1 MGIKKKKINKIF
13 ILFFSKEVKMGKE
26 KKDFKSK
33 PKASFKKGEPRFV
46 KQTKTQIDPTTKEM
60 RSLYNKLMQNTK
72 SDKSLL
78 IKKILSIIGE
88 NYENY
93 CYKHDGCRVLQG
105 CLKYGSK
112 EQRNKIIESLM
123 PFLFKI
129 ICGKYSIY
137 LGNKIFKYSDN
148 EQKKKILEDIIKPNF
163 INLLKYS
170 GGITFTKT
178 VFMYSNTNYQDELID
193 LYIKEYFKIPLE
205 KIKLIKEA
213 ENLNKDKDD
222 EEKDED
228 IKMKEEE
235 NEKKDNIIIDNS
247 EKNYEAED
255 IIKKLKEHL
264 EKQLEKNIN
273 KNFIFHGF
281 LNKIFDYL
289 DEKTQIYITELFDD
303 DISFFMDSY
312 YGYELIMKMY
322 SISSAKTRKKIIKYV
337 RDKMDTFISDEKGTY
352 FIIKIILFTDDTVSV
367 NKIFMNAI
375 MDKLDTNMVENKN
388 CLKIIWNI
396 ISPFNKKC
404 NNVQQQNLLNYSS
417 KNSNKKS
424 LDKRQKEILD
434 NIFEKLFKIVN
445 YGIRFLIKDILF
457 SHFLTDFILFL
468 AQKNEIEKL
477 ENIIN
482 NIIQYLEEDYKNNK
496 DNVNN
501 CALAD
506 KVGQFTVKRI
516 FKDLIENEGEANKYG
531 KNFAEKIAKIMK
543 PDLDKFL
550 DSRAVFLIVM
560 IMENKDTKTFLSK
573 EIEKF
578 RGDIMK
584 NKDNEKLKGMQLL
597 SKLIN

>member
-1 MGIKKKKINKIF
+1 
-13 ILFFSKEVKMGKE
+13 MGKQ
-26 KKDFKSK
+26 KTDFKPK
-33 PKASFKKGEPRFV
+33 PKSQFKKGEPRFV
-46 KQTKTQIDPTTKEM
+46 KSTKSQVDPTTKEM

-72 SDKSLL
+72 SDKSVL
-78 IKKILSIIGE
+78 IKKIISLIGDK
-88 NYENY
+88 YESY

-112 EQRNKIIESLM
+112 EQKNKLIEGLL

-137 LGNKIFKYSDN
+137 LANKIFKYADN
-148 EQKKKILEDIIKPNF
+148 DQKKKILNETIKPNF

-178 VFMYSNTNYQDELID
+178 IFMYSNTNYQDELID

-205 KIKLIKEA
+205 KIKIIRETEVNNKKEDN
-213 ENLNKDKDD
+213 EDIEMKN
-222 EEKDED
+222 EEK
-228 IKMKEEE
+228 KE
-235 NEKKDNIIIDNS
+235 NKDNIIVDNS
-247 EKNYEAED
+247 EQNLEAED
-255 IIKKLKEHL
+255 IIKKIKTHL

-322 SISSAKTRKKIIKYV
+322 SVSSAKTRKKIIKYV
-337 RDKMDTFISDEKGTY
+337 RDNMETFLQDEKGTY
-352 FIIKIILFTDDTVSV
+352 FIIKIILFTDDTVNV

-375 MDKLDTNMVENKN
+375 MDKLDENIVENKN

-404 NNVQQQNLLNYSS
+404 NNVQQQNLLNYSTP
-417 KNSNKKS
+417 NSNKKP
-424 LDKRQKEILD
+424 LEKRIGEILE
-434 NIFEKLFKIVN
+434 NIFEKIFKIIN
-445 YGIRFLIKDILF
+445 FEIKFLIKDILF
-457 SHFLTDFILFL
+457 SQFLTDFIQFL
-468 AQKNEIEKL
+468 SQKNEIEKL
-477 ENIIN
+477 ETIIN
-482 NIIQYLEEDYKNNK
+482 TIVSYIEEDYKNNK
-496 DNVNN
+496 DNLNECV
-501 CALAD
+501 LMD
-506 KVGQFTVKRI
+506 KVGQFTIKRI
-516 FKDLIENEGEANKYG
+516 FKDLIEIDGEANKYG
-531 KNFAEKIAKIMK
+531 KKFAEKLASIMK
-543 PDLDKFL
+543 ADLDKFL

-560 IMENKDTKTFLSK
+560 IMENKDTKKYLIK
-573 EIEKF
+573 ELGKF
-578 RGDIMK
+578 KGIIMK

-597 SKLIN
+597 AKLIN

>member
-1 MGIKKKKINKIF
+1 
-13 ILFFSKEVKMGKE
+13 MGKQ
-26 KKDFKSK
+26 KTDFKPK
-33 PKASFKKGEPRFV
+33 PKSQFKKGEPRFV
-46 KQTKTQIDPTTKEM
+46 KSTKSQVDPTTKEM

-72 SDKSLL
+72 SDKSVL
-78 IKKILSIIGE
+78 IKKIISLIGDK
-88 NYENY
+88 YESY

-112 EQRNKIIESLM
+112 EQKNKLIEGLL

-137 LGNKIFKYSDN
+137 LANKIFKYADN
-148 EQKKKILEDIIKPNF
+148 DQKKKILNETIKPNF

-178 VFMYSNTNYQDELID
+178 IFMYSNTNYQDELID

-205 KIKLIKEA
+205 KIKIIKES
-213 ENLNKDKDD
+213 EVNNKKEDNEDIEMKD
-222 EEKDED
+222 EEK
-228 IKMKEEE
+228 KE
-235 NEKKDNIIIDNS
+235 NKDNIIVDNS
-247 EKNYEAED
+247 EQNLEAED
-255 IIKKLKEHL
+255 IIKKIKAHL

-322 SISSAKTRKKIIKYV
+322 SVSSAKTRKKIIKYV
-337 RDKMDTFISDEKGTY
+337 RDNMETFLQDEKGTY
-352 FIIKIILFTDDTVSV
+352 FIIKIILFTDDTVNV

-375 MDKLDTNMVENKN
+375 MDKLDANIVENKN

-404 NNVQQQNLLNYSS
+404 NNVQQQNLLNYSTP
-417 KNSNKKS
+417 NSNKKP
-424 LDKRQKEILD
+424 LEKRIGEILE
-434 NIFEKLFKIVN
+434 NIFEKIFKIIN
-445 YGIRFLIKDILF
+445 FEIKFLIKDILF
-457 SHFLTDFILFL
+457 SQFLTDFIQFL
-468 AQKNEIEKL
+468 SQKNEIEKL
-477 ENIIN
+477 ETIIN
-482 NIIQYLEEDYKNNK
+482 TIVSYIEEDYKNNK
-496 DNVNN
+496 DNLNECV
-501 CALAD
+501 LMD
-506 KVGQFTVKRI
+506 KVGQFTIKRI
-516 FKDLIENEGEANKYG
+516 FKDLIEIDGEANKYG
-531 KNFAEKIAKIMK
+531 KKFAEKLANIMK
-543 PDLDKFL
+543 ADLDKFL

-560 IMENKDTKTFLSK
+560 IMENKDTKKYLSK
-573 EIEKF
+573 ELGKF
-578 RGDIMK
+578 KGIIMK

-597 SKLIN
+597 AKLIN

>member
-1 MGIKKKKINKIF
+1 
-13 ILFFSKEVKMGKE
+13 MGKQ
-26 KKDFKSK
+26 KTDFKPK
-33 PKASFKKGEPRFV
+33 PKSQFKKGEPRFV
-46 KQTKTQIDPTTKEM
+46 KSTKSQVDPTTKEM

-72 SDKSLL
+72 SDKSVL
-78 IKKILSIIGE
+78 IKKIISLIGDK
-88 NYENY
+88 YESY

-112 EQRNKIIESLM
+112 EQKNKLIEGLL

-137 LGNKIFKYSDN
+137 LANKIFKYADN
-148 EQKKKILEDIIKPNF
+148 DQKKKILNETIKPNF

-178 VFMYSNTNYQDELID
+178 IFMYSNTNYQDELID

-205 KIKLIKEA
+205 KIKIIRETEVNNKKEDN
-213 ENLNKDKDD
+213 EDIEMKD
-222 EEKDED
+222 EEK
-228 IKMKEEE
+228 KE
-235 NEKKDNIIIDNS
+235 NKDNIIVDNS
-247 EKNYEAED
+247 EQNLEAED
-255 IIKKLKEHL
+255 IIKKIKAHL

-322 SISSAKTRKKIIKYV
+322 SVSSAKTRKKIIKYV
-337 RDKMDTFISDEKGTY
+337 RDNMETFLQDEKGTY
-352 FIIKIILFTDDTVSV
+352 FIIKIILFTDDTVNV

-375 MDKLDTNMVENKN
+375 MDKLDANIVENKN

-404 NNVQQQNLLNYSS
+404 NNVQQQNLLNYSTP
-417 KNSNKKS
+417 NSNKKP
-424 LDKRQKEILD
+424 LEKRIGEILE
-434 NIFEKLFKIVN
+434 NIFEKIFKIIN
-445 YGIRFLIKDILF
+445 FEIKFLIKDILF
-457 SHFLTDFILFL
+457 SQFLTDFIQFL
-468 AQKNEIEKL
+468 SQKNEIEKI
-477 ENIIN
+477 EAIIN
-482 NIIQYLEEDYKNNK
+482 TIVSYIEEDYKNNK
-496 DNVNN
+496 DNLNECV
-501 CALAD
+501 LMD
-506 KVGQFTVKRI
+506 KVGQFTIKRI
-516 FKDLIENEGEANKYG
+516 FKDLIEIDGEANKYG
-531 KNFAEKIAKIMK
+531 KKFAEKLANIMK
-543 PDLDKFL
+543 SDLDKFL

-560 IMENKDTKTFLSK
+560 IMENKDTKKYLSK
-573 EIEKF
+573 ELGKF
-578 RGDIMK
+578 KGIIMK

-597 SKLIN
+597 AKLIN

>member
-1 MGIKKKKINKIF
+1 
-13 ILFFSKEVKMGKE
+13 MGKQ
-26 KKDFKSK
+26 KTDFKPK
-33 PKASFKKGEPRFV
+33 PKSQFKKGEPRFV
-46 KQTKTQIDPTTKEM
+46 KSTKSQVDPTTKEM

-72 SDKSLL
+72 SDKSVL
-78 IKKILSIIGE
+78 IKKIISLIGDK
-88 NYENY
+88 YESY

-112 EQRNKIIESLM
+112 EQKNKLIEGLL

-137 LGNKIFKYSDN
+137 LANKIFKYADN
-148 EQKKKILEDIIKPNF
+148 DQKKKILNETIKPNF

-178 VFMYSNTNYQDELID
+178 IFMYSNTNYQDELID

-205 KIKLIKEA
+205 KIKIIRETEVNNKKEDN
-213 ENLNKDKDD
+213 EDIEMKD
-222 EEKDED
+222 EEK
-228 IKMKEEE
+228 KE
-235 NEKKDNIIIDNS
+235 NKDNIIVDNS
-247 EKNYEAED
+247 EQNLEAED
-255 IIKKLKEHL
+255 IIKKIKAHL

-322 SISSAKTRKKIIKYV
+322 SVSSAKTRKKIIKYV
-337 RDKMDTFISDEKGTY
+337 RDNMETFLQDEKGTY
-352 FIIKIILFTDDTVSV
+352 FIIKIILFTDDTVNV

-375 MDKLDTNMVENKN
+375 MDKLDANIVENKN

-404 NNVQQQNLLNYSS
+404 NNVQQQNLLNYSTP
-417 KNSNKKS
+417 NSNKKP
-424 LDKRQKEILD
+424 LEKRIGEILE
-434 NIFEKLFKIVN
+434 NIFEKIFKIIN
-445 YGIRFLIKDILF
+445 FEIKFLIKDILF
-457 SHFLTDFILFL
+457 SQFLTDFIQFL
-468 AQKNEIEKL
+468 SQKNEIEKL
-477 ENIIN
+477 EAIIN
-482 NIIQYLEEDYKNNK
+482 TIVSYIEEDYKNNK
-496 DNVNN
+496 DNLNECV
-501 CALAD
+501 LMD
-506 KVGQFTVKRI
+506 KVGQFTIKRI
-516 FKDLIENEGEANKYG
+516 FKDLIEIDGEANKYG
-531 KNFAEKIAKIMK
+531 KKFAEKLANIMK
-543 PDLDKFL
+543 ADLDKFL

-560 IMENKDTKTFLSK
+560 IMENKDTKKYLSK
-573 EIEKF
+573 ELGKF
-578 RGDIMK
+578 KGIIMK

-597 SKLIN
+597 AKLIN

>member
-1 MGIKKKKINKIF
+1 
-13 ILFFSKEVKMGKE
+13 MGKQ
-26 KKDFKSK
+26 KSDFKSK
-33 PKASFKKGEPRFV
+33 PKYKKGEPRFV
-46 KQTKTQIDPTTKEM
+46 KSNNKAQIDPTTKEM

-78 IKKILSIIGE
+78 IKKIIALIGDK
-88 NYENY
+88 YETY

-112 EQRNKIIESLM
+112 EQKNKLIESLL

-137 LGNKIFKYSDN
+137 LANKIFKYADN
-148 EQKKKILEDIIKPNF
+148 EQKKKILNEIIKPNF
-163 INLLKYS
+163 LNLLKYS

-178 VFMYSNTNYQDELID
+178 IFMYSNTNYQDELID
-193 LYIKEYFKIPLE
+193 LYIKECFKIPLD
-205 KIKLIKEA
+205 KIKLIKESELNKK
-213 ENLNKDKDD
+213 ENDEDVEMKDENKKENKDKD
-222 EEKDED
+222 
-228 IKMKEEE
+228 
-235 NEKKDNIIIDNS
+235 NIIVDNS
-247 EKNYEAED
+247 EQNIEAED
-255 IIKKLKEHL
+255 IIKKIKEHL

-322 SISSAKTRKKIIKYV
+322 SVSSAKTRKKIIKYV
-337 RDKMDTFISDEKGTY
+337 RDNMDRFLTDEKGTY
-352 FIIKIILFTDDTVSV
+352 FIIKIILFTDDTVNI

-375 MDKLDTNMVENKN
+375 IEKLDANIVENKN

-404 NNVQQQNLLNYSS
+404 NNIQQQNLLNYSTP
-417 KNSNKKS
+417 NSNKKS
-424 LDKRQKEILD
+424 LEKRQGEILD
-434 NIFEKLFKIVN
+434 NILEKINKIIN
-445 YGIRFLIKDILF
+445 FDIKFLIKDILF

-468 AQKNEIEKL
+468 SQKNDIEKL
-477 ENIIN
+477 ETIIN
-482 NIIQYLEEDYKNNK
+482 SIISYIQDDYKNNQ
-496 DNVNN
+496 DTLNDCV
-501 CALAD
+501 LMD
-506 KVGQFTVKRI
+506 KVGQFTIKRI
-516 FKDLIENEGEANKYG
+516 FKDLIELKGEGNKYG
-531 KNFAEKIAKIMK
+531 KSFGEKLANIMK
-543 PDLDKFL
+543 GNLDKFL

-560 IMENKDTKTFLSK
+560 IMENKDTKKYLSK
-573 EIEKF
+573 ELGKF
-578 RGDIMK
+578 KGEIMK

>member
-1 MGIKKKKINKIF
+1 
-13 ILFFSKEVKMGKE
+13 MGKQ
-26 KKDFKSK
+26 KTDFKPK
-33 PKASFKKGEPRFV
+33 PKSQFKKGEPRFV
-46 KQTKTQIDPTTKEM
+46 KSTKSQVDPTTKEM

-72 SDKSLL
+72 SDKSVL
-78 IKKILSIIGE
+78 IKKIISLIGDK
-88 NYENY
+88 YESY

-112 EQRNKIIESLM
+112 EQKNKLIEGLL

-137 LGNKIFKYSDN
+137 LANKIFKYADN
-148 EQKKKILEDIIKPNF
+148 DQKKKILNETIKPNF

-178 VFMYSNTNYQDELID
+178 IFMYSNTNYQDELID

-205 KIKLIKEA
+205 KIKIIRETEVNNKKEDN
-213 ENLNKDKDD
+213 EDIEMKD
-222 EEKDED
+222 EEK
-228 IKMKEEE
+228 KE
-235 NEKKDNIIIDNS
+235 NKDNIIVDNS
-247 EKNYEAED
+247 EQNLEAED
-255 IIKKLKEHL
+255 IIKKIKAHL

-322 SISSAKTRKKIIKYV
+322 SVSSAKTRKKIIKYV
-337 RDKMDTFISDEKGTY
+337 RDNMETFLQDEKGTY
-352 FIIKIILFTDDTVSV
+352 FIIKIILFTDDTVNV

-375 MDKLDTNMVENKN
+375 MDKLDANIVENKN

-404 NNVQQQNLLNYSS
+404 NNVQQQNLLNYSTP
-417 KNSNKKS
+417 NSNKKP
-424 LDKRQKEILD
+424 LEKRIGEILE
-434 NIFEKLFKIVN
+434 NIFEKIFKIIN
-445 YGIRFLIKDILF
+445 FEIKFLIKDILF
-457 SHFLTDFILFL
+457 SQFLTDFIQFL
-468 AQKNEIEKL
+468 SQKNEIEKL
-477 ENIIN
+477 ETIIN
-482 NIIQYLEEDYKNNK
+482 TIVSYIEEDYKNNK
-496 DNVNN
+496 DNLNECV
-501 CALAD
+501 LMD
-506 KVGQFTVKRI
+506 KVGQFTIKRI
-516 FKDLIENEGEANKYG
+516 FKDLIEIDGEANKYG
-531 KNFAEKIAKIMK
+531 KKFAEKLANIMK
-543 PDLDKFL
+543 ADLDKFL

-560 IMENKDTKTFLSK
+560 IMENKDTKKYLSK
-573 EIEKF
+573 ELGKF
-578 RGDIMK
+578 KGIIMK

-597 SKLIN
+597 AKLIN

>member
-1 MGIKKKKINKIF
+1 
-13 ILFFSKEVKMGKE
+13 MGKQ
-26 KKDFKSK
+26 KTDFKPK
-33 PKASFKKGEPRFV
+33 PKSQFKKGEPRFV
-46 KQTKTQIDPTTKEM
+46 KSTKSQVDPTTKEM

-72 SDKSLL
+72 SDKSVL
-78 IKKILSIIGE
+78 IKKIISLIGDK
-88 NYENY
+88 YESY

-112 EQRNKIIESLM
+112 EQKNKLIEGLL

-137 LGNKIFKYSDN
+137 LANKIFKYADN
-148 EQKKKILEDIIKPNF
+148 DQKKKILNETIKPNF

-178 VFMYSNTNYQDELID
+178 IFMYSNTNYQDELID

-205 KIKLIKEA
+205 KIKIIKES
-213 ENLNKDKDD
+213 EVNNKKEDNEDIEMKD
-222 EEKDED
+222 EEK
-228 IKMKEEE
+228 KE
-235 NEKKDNIIIDNS
+235 NKDNIIVDNS
-247 EKNYEAED
+247 EQNLEAED
-255 IIKKLKEHL
+255 IIKKIKTHL

-322 SISSAKTRKKIIKYV
+322 SVSSAKTRKKIIKYV
-337 RDKMDTFISDEKGTY
+337 RDNMETFLQDEKGTY
-352 FIIKIILFTDDTVSV
+352 FIIKIILFTDDTVNV

-375 MDKLDTNMVENKN
+375 MDKLDANIVENKN

-404 NNVQQQNLLNYSS
+404 NNVQQQNLLNYSTP
-417 KNSNKKS
+417 NSNKKP
-424 LDKRQKEILD
+424 LEKRIGEILE
-434 NIFEKLFKIVN
+434 NIFEKIFKIIN
-445 YGIRFLIKDILF
+445 FEIKFLIKDILF
-457 SHFLTDFILFL
+457 SQFLTDFIQFL
-468 AQKNEIEKL
+468 SQKNEIEKL
-477 ENIIN
+477 ETIIN
-482 NIIQYLEEDYKNNK
+482 TIVSYIEEDYKNNK
-496 DNVNN
+496 DNLNECV
-501 CALAD
+501 LMD
-506 KVGQFTVKRI
+506 KVGQFTIKRI
-516 FKDLIENEGEANKYG
+516 FKDLIEIDGEANKYG
-531 KNFAEKIAKIMK
+531 KKFAEKLANIMK
-543 PDLDKFL
+543 ADLDKFL

-560 IMENKDTKTFLSK
+560 IMENKDTKKYLSK
-573 EIEKF
+573 ELGKF
-578 RGDIMK
+578 KGIIMK

-597 SKLIN
+597 AKLIN

>member
-1 MGIKKKKINKIF
+1 
-13 ILFFSKEVKMGKE
+13 
-26 KKDFKSK
+26 
-33 PKASFKKGEPRFV
+33 
-46 KQTKTQIDPTTKEM
+46 
-60 RSLYNKLMQNTK
+60 MQNTK

-222 EEKDED
+222 EDKDED
-228 IKMKEEE
+228 IKMKDEE

-434 NIFEKLFKIVN
+434 NIFQKLFKIVN

>member
-1 MGIKKKKINKIF
+1 
-13 ILFFSKEVKMGKE
+13 MGKQ
-26 KKDFKSK
+26 KTDFKPK
-33 PKASFKKGEPRFV
+33 PKSQFKKGEPRFV
-46 KQTKTQIDPTTKEM
+46 KSTKSQVDPTTKEM

-72 SDKSLL
+72 SDKSVL
-78 IKKILSIIGE
+78 IKKIISLIGDK
-88 NYENY
+88 YESY

-112 EQRNKIIESLM
+112 EQKNKLIEGLL

-137 LGNKIFKYSDN
+137 LANKIFKYADN
-148 EQKKKILEDIIKPNF
+148 DQKKKILNETIKPNF

-178 VFMYSNTNYQDELID
+178 IFMYSNTNYQDELID

-205 KIKLIKEA
+205 KIKIIRESEVNNKKEDN
-213 ENLNKDKDD
+213 EDIEMKD
-222 EEKDED
+222 EEK
-228 IKMKEEE
+228 KE
-235 NEKKDNIIIDNS
+235 NKDNIIVDNS
-247 EKNYEAED
+247 EQNLEAED
-255 IIKKLKEHL
+255 IIKKIKAHL

-322 SISSAKTRKKIIKYV
+322 SVSSAKTRKKIIKYV
-337 RDKMDTFISDEKGTY
+337 RDNMETFLQDEKGTY
-352 FIIKIILFTDDTVSV
+352 FIIKIILFTDDTVNV

-375 MDKLDTNMVENKN
+375 MDKLDANIVENKN

-404 NNVQQQNLLNYSS
+404 NNVQQQNLLNYSTP
-417 KNSNKKS
+417 NSNKKP
-424 LDKRQKEILD
+424 LEKRIGEILE
-434 NIFEKLFKIVN
+434 NIFEKIFKIIN
-445 YGIRFLIKDILF
+445 FEIKFLIKDILF
-457 SHFLTDFILFL
+457 SQFLTDFIQFL
-468 AQKNEIEKL
+468 SQKNEIEKL
-477 ENIIN
+477 ETIIN
-482 NIIQYLEEDYKNNK
+482 TIVSYIEEDYKNNK
-496 DNVNN
+496 DNLNECV
-501 CALAD
+501 LMD
-506 KVGQFTVKRI
+506 KVGQFTIKRI
-516 FKDLIENEGEANKYG
+516 FKDLIEIDGEANKYG
-531 KNFAEKIAKIMK
+531 KKFAEKLANIMK
-543 PDLDKFL
+543 ADLDKFL

-560 IMENKDTKTFLSK
+560 IMENKDTKKYLSK
-573 EIEKF
+573 ELGKF
-578 RGDIMK
+578 KGIIMK

-597 SKLIN
+597 AKLIN

>member
-1 MGIKKKKINKIF
+1 
-13 ILFFSKEVKMGKE
+13 MGKQ
-26 KKDFKSK
+26 KSDFKSK
-33 PKASFKKGEPRFV
+33 PKYKKGEPRFV
-46 KQTKTQIDPTTKEM
+46 KSNNKAQIDPTTKEM

-78 IKKILSIIGE
+78 IKKIIALIGDK
-88 NYENY
+88 YETY

-112 EQRNKIIESLM
+112 EQKNKLIESLL

-137 LGNKIFKYSDN
+137 LANKIFKYADN
-148 EQKKKILEDIIKPNF
+148 EQKKKILNEIIKPNF
-163 INLLKYS
+163 LNLLKYS

-178 VFMYSNTNYQDELID
+178 IFMYSNTNYQDELID
-193 LYIKEYFKIPLE
+193 LYIKECFKIPLD
-205 KIKLIKEA
+205 KIKLIKESELNKK
-213 ENLNKDKDD
+213 ENDEDVEMKDENKKENKDKD
-222 EEKDED
+222 
-228 IKMKEEE
+228 
-235 NEKKDNIIIDNS
+235 NIIVDNS
-247 EKNYEAED
+247 EQNIEAED
-255 IIKKLKEHL
+255 IIKKIKEHL

-281 LNKIFDYL
+281 LNKLFDYL

-322 SISSAKTRKKIIKYV
+322 SVSSAKTRKKIIKYV
-337 RDKMDTFISDEKGTY
+337 RDNMDRFLTDEKGTY
-352 FIIKIILFTDDTVSV
+352 FIIKIILFTDDTVNI

-375 MDKLDTNMVENKN
+375 IEKLDANIVENKN

-404 NNVQQQNLLNYSS
+404 NNIQQQNLLNYSTP
-417 KNSNKKS
+417 NSNKKS
-424 LDKRQKEILD
+424 LEKRQGEILD
-434 NIFEKLFKIVN
+434 NILEKIFKIIN
-445 YGIRFLIKDILF
+445 FDIKFLIKDILF

-468 AQKNEIEKL
+468 SQKNDIEKL
-477 ENIIN
+477 ETIIN
-482 NIIQYLEEDYKNNK
+482 GIISYIQDDYKNNQ
-496 DNVNN
+496 DTLNDCV
-501 CALAD
+501 LMD
-506 KVGQFTVKRI
+506 KVGQFTIKRI
-516 FKDLIENEGEANKYG
+516 FKDLIELKGEGNKYG
-531 KNFAEKIAKIMK
+531 KSFGEKLANIMK
-543 PDLDKFL
+543 GNLDKFL

-560 IMENKDTKTFLSK
+560 IMENKDTKKYLSK
-573 EIEKF
+573 ELGKF
-578 RGDIMK
+578 KGEIMK

>member
-1 MGIKKKKINKIF
+1 
-13 ILFFSKEVKMGKE
+13 MGKQ
-26 KKDFKSK
+26 KTDFKSK
-33 PKASFKKGEPRFV
+33 PKSQFKKGEPRFV
-46 KQTKTQIDPTTKEM
+46 KSTKSQVDPTTKEM

-72 SDKSLL
+72 SDKSVL
-78 IKKILSIIGE
+78 IKKIISLIGDK
-88 NYENY
+88 YESY

-112 EQRNKIIESLM
+112 EQKNKLIEGLL

-137 LGNKIFKYSDN
+137 LANKIFKYADN
-148 EQKKKILEDIIKPNF
+148 DQKKKILNETIKPNF

-178 VFMYSNTNYQDELID
+178 IFMYSNTNYQDELID

-205 KIKLIKEA
+205 KIKIIKES
-213 ENLNKDKDD
+213 EVNNKKEDNEDIEMKD
-222 EEKDED
+222 EEK
-228 IKMKEEE
+228 KE
-235 NEKKDNIIIDNS
+235 NKGNIIVDNS
-247 EKNYEAED
+247 EQNLEAED
-255 IIKKLKEHL
+255 IIKKIKTHL

-322 SISSAKTRKKIIKYV
+322 SVSSAKTRKKIIKYV
-337 RDKMDTFISDEKGTY
+337 RDNMETFLQDEKGTY
-352 FIIKIILFTDDTVSV
+352 FIIKIILFTDDTVNV

-375 MDKLDTNMVENKN
+375 MDKLDENIVENKN

-404 NNVQQQNLLNYSS
+404 NNVQQQNLLNYSTP
-417 KNSNKKS
+417 NSNKKP
-424 LDKRQKEILD
+424 LEKRIGEILE
-434 NIFEKLFKIVN
+434 NIFEKIFKIIN
-445 YGIRFLIKDILF
+445 FEIKFLIKDILF
-457 SHFLTDFILFL
+457 SQFLTDFIQFL
-468 AQKNEIEKL
+468 SQKNEIEKL
-477 ENIIN
+477 ETIIN
-482 NIIQYLEEDYKNNK
+482 TIVSYIEEDYKNNK
-496 DNVNN
+496 DNLNECV
-501 CALAD
+501 LMD
-506 KVGQFTVKRI
+506 KVGQFTIKRI
-516 FKDLIENEGEANKYG
+516 FKDLIEIDGEANKYG
-531 KNFAEKIAKIMK
+531 KKFAEKLANIMK
-543 PDLDKFL
+543 ADLDKFL

-560 IMENKDTKTFLSK
+560 IMENKDTKKYLIK
-573 EIEKF
+573 ELGKF
-578 RGDIMK
+578 KGIIMK

-597 SKLIN
+597 AKLIN

>member
-1 MGIKKKKINKIF
+1 
-13 ILFFSKEVKMGKE
+13 MGKQ
-26 KKDFKSK
+26 KTDFKPK
-33 PKASFKKGEPRFV
+33 PKSQFKKGEPRFV
-46 KQTKTQIDPTTKEM
+46 KSTKSQVDPTTKEM

-72 SDKSLL
+72 SDKSVL
-78 IKKILSIIGE
+78 IKKIISLIGDK
-88 NYENY
+88 YESY

-112 EQRNKIIESLM
+112 EQKNKLIEGLL

-137 LGNKIFKYSDN
+137 LANKIFKYADN
-148 EQKKKILEDIIKPNF
+148 DQKKKILNETIKPNF

-178 VFMYSNTNYQDELID
+178 IFMYSNTNYQDELID

-205 KIKLIKEA
+205 KIKIIRETEVNNKKEDN
-213 ENLNKDKDD
+213 EDIEMKD
-222 EEKDED
+222 EEK
-228 IKMKEEE
+228 KE
-235 NEKKDNIIIDNS
+235 NKDNIIVDNS
-247 EKNYEAED
+247 EQNLEAED
-255 IIKKLKEHL
+255 IIKKIKAHL

-322 SISSAKTRKKIIKYV
+322 SVSSAKTRKKIIKYV
-337 RDKMDTFISDEKGTY
+337 RDNMETFLQDEKGTY
-352 FIIKIILFTDDTVSV
+352 FIIKIILFTDDTVNV

-375 MDKLDTNMVENKN
+375 MDKLDANIVENKN

-404 NNVQQQNLLNYSS
+404 NNVQQQNLLNYSTP
-417 KNSNKKS
+417 NSNKKP
-424 LDKRQKEILD
+424 LEKRIGEILE
-434 NIFEKLFKIVN
+434 NIFEKIFKIIN
-445 YGIRFLIKDILF
+445 FEIKFLIKDILF
-457 SHFLTDFILFL
+457 SQFLTDFIQFL
-468 AQKNEIEKL
+468 SQKNEIEKL
-477 ENIIN
+477 ETIIN
-482 NIIQYLEEDYKNNK
+482 TIVSYIEEDYKNNK
-496 DNVNN
+496 DNLNECV
-501 CALAD
+501 LMD
-506 KVGQFTVKRI
+506 KVGQFTIKRI
-516 FKDLIENEGEANKYG
+516 FKDLIEIDGEANKYG
-531 KNFAEKIAKIMK
+531 KKFAEKLANIMK
-543 PDLDKFL
+543 ADLDKFL

-560 IMENKDTKTFLSK
+560 IMENKDTKKYMSK
-573 EIEKF
+573 ELGKF
-578 RGDIMK
+578 KGIIMK

-597 SKLIN
+597 AKLIN

>member
-1 MGIKKKKINKIF
+1 
-13 ILFFSKEVKMGKE
+13 MGKQ
-26 KKDFKSK
+26 KSDFKSK
-33 PKASFKKGEPRFV
+33 PKYKKGEPRFV
-46 KQTKTQIDPTTKEM
+46 KSNNKAQIDPTTKEM

-78 IKKILSIIGE
+78 IKKIIALIGDK
-88 NYENY
+88 YETY

-112 EQRNKIIESLM
+112 EQKNKLIESLL

-137 LGNKIFKYSDN
+137 LANKIFKYADN
-148 EQKKKILEDIIKPNF
+148 EQKKKILNEIIKPNF
-163 INLLKYS
+163 LNLLKYS

-178 VFMYSNTNYQDELID
+178 IFMYSNTNYQDELID
-193 LYIKEYFKIPLE
+193 LYIKECFKIPLD
-205 KIKLIKEA
+205 KIKLIKESELNKK
-213 ENLNKDKDD
+213 ENDEDVEMKDENKKENKDKD
-222 EEKDED
+222 
-228 IKMKEEE
+228 
-235 NEKKDNIIIDNS
+235 NIIVDNS
-247 EKNYEAED
+247 EQNIEAED
-255 IIKKLKEHL
+255 IIKKIKEHL

-322 SISSAKTRKKIIKYV
+322 SVSSAKTRKKIIKYV
-337 RDKMDTFISDEKGTY
+337 RDNMDRFLTDEKGTY
-352 FIIKIILFTDDTVSV
+352 FIIKIILFTDDTVNI
-367 NKIFMNAI
+367 NKIFINAI
-375 MDKLDTNMVENKN
+375 IEKLDANIVENKN

-404 NNVQQQNLLNYSS
+404 NNIQQQNLLNYSTP
-417 KNSNKKS
+417 NSNKKS
-424 LDKRQKEILD
+424 LEKRQGEILD
-434 NIFEKLFKIVN
+434 NILEKIFKIIN
-445 YGIRFLIKDILF
+445 FDIKFLIKDILF

-468 AQKNEIEKL
+468 SQKKDIEKL
-477 ENIIN
+477 ETIIN
-482 NIIQYLEEDYKNNK
+482 SIISYIQDDYNNNQ
-496 DNVNN
+496 DTLNDCV
-501 CALAD
+501 LMD
-506 KVGQFTVKRI
+506 KVGQFTIKRI
-516 FKDLIENEGEANKYG
+516 FKDLIELKGEGNKYG
-531 KNFAEKIAKIMK
+531 KSFGEKLANIMK
-543 PDLDKFL
+543 GNLDKFL

-560 IMENKDTKTFLSK
+560 IMENKDTKKYLSK
-573 EIEKF
+573 ELGKF
-578 RGDIMK
+578 KGEIMK

>member
-1 MGIKKKKINKIF
+1 
-13 ILFFSKEVKMGKE
+13 MGKQ
-26 KKDFKSK
+26 KTDFKPK
-33 PKASFKKGEPRFV
+33 PKSQFKKGEPRFV
-46 KQTKTQIDPTTKEM
+46 KSTKSQVDPTTKEM

-72 SDKSLL
+72 SDKSVL
-78 IKKILSIIGE
+78 IKKIISLIGDK
-88 NYENY
+88 YESY

-112 EQRNKIIESLM
+112 EQKNKLIEGLL

-137 LGNKIFKYSDN
+137 LANKIFKYADN
-148 EQKKKILEDIIKPNF
+148 DQKKKILNETIKPNF

-178 VFMYSNTNYQDELID
+178 IFMYSNTNYQDELID

-205 KIKLIKEA
+205 KIKIIRETEVNNKKEDN
-213 ENLNKDKDD
+213 EDIEMKD
-222 EEKDED
+222 EEK
-228 IKMKEEE
+228 KE
-235 NEKKDNIIIDNS
+235 NKDNIIVDNS
-247 EKNYEAED
+247 EQNLEAED
-255 IIKKLKEHL
+255 IIKKIKAHL

-322 SISSAKTRKKIIKYV
+322 SVSSAKTRKKIIKYV
-337 RDKMDTFISDEKGTY
+337 RDNMETFLQDEKGTY
-352 FIIKIILFTDDTVSV
+352 FIIKIILFTDDTVNV

-375 MDKLDTNMVENKN
+375 MDKLDENIVENKN

-404 NNVQQQNLLNYSS
+404 NNVQQQNLLNYSTP
-417 KNSNKKS
+417 NSNKKP
-424 LDKRQKEILD
+424 LEKRIGEILE
-434 NIFEKLFKIVN
+434 NIFEKIFKIIN
-445 YGIRFLIKDILF
+445 FEIKFLIKDILF
-457 SHFLTDFILFL
+457 SQFLTDFIQFL
-468 AQKNEIEKL
+468 SQKNEIEKL
-477 ENIIN
+477 ETIIN
-482 NIIQYLEEDYKNNK
+482 TIVSYIEEDYKNNK
-496 DNVNN
+496 DNLNECV
-501 CALAD
+501 LMD
-506 KVGQFTVKRI
+506 KVGQFTIKRI
-516 FKDLIENEGEANKYG
+516 FKDLIEIDGEANKYG
-531 KNFAEKIAKIMK
+531 KKFAEKLANIMK
-543 PDLDKFL
+543 SDLDKFL

-560 IMENKDTKTFLSK
+560 IMENKDTKKYLSK
-573 EIEKF
+573 ELGKF
-578 RGDIMK
+578 KGIIMK

-597 SKLIN
+597 AKLIN

>member
-1 MGIKKKKINKIF
+1 
-13 ILFFSKEVKMGKE
+13 MGKE
-26 KKDFKSK
+26 KKDFKLK

-213 ENLNKDKDD
+213 ENLNKDKND
-222 EEKDED
+222 EDKDED
-228 IKMKEEE
+228 IKMKDEE

-531 KNFAEKIAKIMK
+531 KSFAEKIAKIMK

>member
-1 MGIKKKKINKIF
+1 
-13 ILFFSKEVKMGKE
+13 MGKQ
-26 KKDFKSK
+26 KTDFKPK
-33 PKASFKKGEPRFV
+33 PKSQFKKGEPRFV
-46 KQTKTQIDPTTKEM
+46 KSTKSQVDPTTKEM

-72 SDKSLL
+72 SDKSVL
-78 IKKILSIIGE
+78 IKKIISLIGDK
-88 NYENY
+88 YESY

-112 EQRNKIIESLM
+112 EQKNKLIEGLL

-137 LGNKIFKYSDN
+137 LANKIFKYADN
-148 EQKKKILEDIIKPNF
+148 DQKKKILNETIKPNF

-178 VFMYSNTNYQDELID
+178 IFMYSNTNYQDELID

-205 KIKLIKEA
+205 KIKIIKES
-213 ENLNKDKDD
+213 EVNNKKEDNEDIEMKD
-222 EEKDED
+222 EEK
-228 IKMKEEE
+228 KE
-235 NEKKDNIIIDNS
+235 NKDNIIVDNS
-247 EKNYEAED
+247 EQNLEAED
-255 IIKKLKEHL
+255 IIKKIKTHL

-322 SISSAKTRKKIIKYV
+322 SVSSAKTRKKIIKYV
-337 RDKMDTFISDEKGTY
+337 RDNMETFLQDEKGTY
-352 FIIKIILFTDDTVSV
+352 FIIKIILFTDDTVNV

-375 MDKLDTNMVENKN
+375 MDKLDANIVENKN

-404 NNVQQQNLLNYSS
+404 NNVQQQNLLNYSTP
-417 KNSNKKS
+417 NSNKKP
-424 LDKRQKEILD
+424 LEKRIGEILE
-434 NIFEKLFKIVN
+434 NIFEKIFKIIN
-445 YGIRFLIKDILF
+445 FEIKFLIKDILF
-457 SHFLTDFILFL
+457 SQFLTDFIQFL
-468 AQKNEIEKL
+468 SQKNEIEKL
-477 ENIIN
+477 ETIIN
-482 NIIQYLEEDYKNNK
+482 TIVSYIEEDYKNNR
-496 DNVNN
+496 DNLNECV
-501 CALAD
+501 LMD
-506 KVGQFTVKRI
+506 KVGQFTIKRI
-516 FKDLIENEGEANKYG
+516 FKDLIEIDGEANKYG
-531 KNFAEKIAKIMK
+531 KKFAEKLANIMK
-543 PDLDKFL
+543 SDLDKFL

-560 IMENKDTKTFLSK
+560 IMENKDTKKYLSK
-573 EIEKF
+573 ELGKF
-578 RGDIMK
+578 KGIIMK

-597 SKLIN
+597 AKLIN

>member
-1 MGIKKKKINKIF
+1 
-13 ILFFSKEVKMGKE
+13 MGKQ
-26 KKDFKSK
+26 KTDFKSK
-33 PKASFKKGEPRFV
+33 PKSQFKKDEPRFV
-46 KQTKTQIDPTTKEM
+46 KSTKSQVDPTTKEM

-72 SDKSLL
+72 SDKSAL
-78 IKKILSIIGE
+78 IKKIISLIGDK
-88 NYENY
+88 YESY

-112 EQRNKIIESLM
+112 EQKNKLIEGLL

-137 LGNKIFKYSDN
+137 LANKIFKYADN
-148 EQKKKILEDIIKPNF
+148 DQKKKILNETIKPNF

-178 VFMYSNTNYQDELID
+178 IFMYSNTNYQDELID

-205 KIKLIKEA
+205 KIKIIRETEVNNKKEDN
-213 ENLNKDKDD
+213 EDIEMKD
-222 EEKDED
+222 EEK
-228 IKMKEEE
+228 KE
-235 NEKKDNIIIDNS
+235 NKDNIIVDNS
-247 EKNYEAED
+247 EQNLEAED
-255 IIKKLKEHL
+255 IIKKIKAHL

-322 SISSAKTRKKIIKYV
+322 SVSSAKTRKKIIKYV
-337 RDKMDTFISDEKGTY
+337 RDNMETFLQDEKGTY
-352 FIIKIILFTDDTVSV
+352 FIIKIILFTDDTVNV

-375 MDKLDTNMVENKN
+375 MDKLDANIVENKN

-404 NNVQQQNLLNYSS
+404 NNVQQQNLLNYSTP
-417 KNSNKKS
+417 NSNKKP
-424 LDKRQKEILD
+424 LEKRIGEILE
-434 NIFEKLFKIVN
+434 NIFEKIFKIIN
-445 YGIRFLIKDILF
+445 FEIKFLIKDILF
-457 SHFLTDFILFL
+457 SQFLTDFIQFL
-468 AQKNEIEKL
+468 SQKNEIEKL
-477 ENIIN
+477 ETIIN
-482 NIIQYLEEDYKNNK
+482 TIVSYIEEDYKNNK
-496 DNVNN
+496 DNLNECV
-501 CALAD
+501 LMD
-506 KVGQFTVKRI
+506 KVGQFTIKRI
-516 FKDLIENEGEANKYG
+516 FKDLIEIDGEANKYG
-531 KNFAEKIAKIMK
+531 KKFAEKLANIMK
-543 PDLDKFL
+543 ADLDKFL

-560 IMENKDTKTFLSK
+560 IMENKDTKKYLSK
-573 EIEKF
+573 ELGKF
-578 RGDIMK
+578 KGIIMK

-597 SKLIN
+597 AKLIN

>member
-1 MGIKKKKINKIF
+1 
-13 ILFFSKEVKMGKE
+13 MGKQ
-26 KKDFKSK
+26 KTDFKPK
-33 PKASFKKGEPRFV
+33 PKSQFKKGEPRFV
-46 KQTKTQIDPTTKEM
+46 KSTKSQVDPTTKEM

-72 SDKSLL
+72 SDKSVL
-78 IKKILSIIGE
+78 IKKIISLIGDK
-88 NYENY
+88 YESY

-112 EQRNKIIESLM
+112 EQKNKLIEGLL

-137 LGNKIFKYSDN
+137 LANKIFKYADN
-148 EQKKKILEDIIKPNF
+148 DQKKKILNETIKPNF

-178 VFMYSNTNYQDELID
+178 IFMYSNTYSNTNYQDELID

-205 KIKLIKEA
+205 KIKIIRETEVNNKKEDN
-213 ENLNKDKDD
+213 EDIEMKD
-222 EEKDED
+222 EEK
-228 IKMKEEE
+228 KE
-235 NEKKDNIIIDNS
+235 NKDNIIVDNS
-247 EKNYEAED
+247 EQNLEAED
-255 IIKKLKEHL
+255 IIKKIKAHL

-322 SISSAKTRKKIIKYV
+322 SVSSAKTRKKIIKYV
-337 RDKMDTFISDEKGTY
+337 RDNMETFLQDEKGTY
-352 FIIKIILFTDDTVSV
+352 FIIKIILFTDDTVNV

-375 MDKLDTNMVENKN
+375 MDKLDANIVENKN

-404 NNVQQQNLLNYSS
+404 NNVQQQNLLNYSTP
-417 KNSNKKS
+417 NSNKKP
-424 LDKRQKEILD
+424 LEKRIGEILE
-434 NIFEKLFKIVN
+434 NIFEKIFKIIN
-445 YGIRFLIKDILF
+445 FEIKFLIKDILF
-457 SHFLTDFILFL
+457 SQFLTDFIQFL
-468 AQKNEIEKL
+468 SQKNEIEKL
-477 ENIIN
+477 ETIIN
-482 NIIQYLEEDYKNNK
+482 TIVSYIEEDYKNNK
-496 DNVNN
+496 DNLNECV
-501 CALAD
+501 LMD
-506 KVGQFTVKRI
+506 KVGQFTIKRI
-516 FKDLIENEGEANKYG
+516 FKDLIEIDGEANKYG
-531 KNFAEKIAKIMK
+531 KKFAEKLANIMK
-543 PDLDKFL
+543 SDLDKFL

-560 IMENKDTKTFLSK
+560 IMENKDTKKYLSK
-573 EIEKF
+573 ELGKF
-578 RGDIMK
+578 KGIIMK

-597 SKLIN
+597 AKLIN

>member
-1 MGIKKKKINKIF
+1 
-13 ILFFSKEVKMGKE
+13 MGKE
-26 KKDFKSK
+26 KKDFKLK

-222 EEKDED
+222 EDKDED
-228 IKMKEEE
+228 IKMKDEE

-531 KNFAEKIAKIMK
+531 KSFAEKIAKIMK

>member
-1 MGIKKKKINKIF
+1 
-13 ILFFSKEVKMGKE
+13 MGKQ
-26 KKDFKSK
+26 KSDFKSK
-33 PKASFKKGEPRFV
+33 PKYKKGEPRFV
-46 KQTKTQIDPTTKEM
+46 KSNNKAQIDPTTKEM

-78 IKKILSIIGE
+78 IKKIIALIGDK
-88 NYENY
+88 YETY

-112 EQRNKIIESLM
+112 EQKNKLIESLL

-137 LGNKIFKYSDN
+137 LANKIFKYADN
-148 EQKKKILEDIIKPNF
+148 EQKKKILNEIIKPNF
-163 INLLKYS
+163 LNLLKYS

-178 VFMYSNTNYQDELID
+178 IFMYSNTNYQYELID
-193 LYIKEYFKIPLE
+193 LYIKECFKIPLD
-205 KIKLIKEA
+205 KIKLIKESELNKK
-213 ENLNKDKDD
+213 ENDEDVEMKDENKKENKDKD
-222 EEKDED
+222 
-228 IKMKEEE
+228 
-235 NEKKDNIIIDNS
+235 NIIVDNS
-247 EKNYEAED
+247 EQNIEAED
-255 IIKKLKEHL
+255 IIKKIKEHL

-322 SISSAKTRKKIIKYV
+322 SVSSAKTRKKIIKYV
-337 RDKMDTFISDEKGTY
+337 RDNMDRFLTDEKGTY
-352 FIIKIILFTDDTVSV
+352 FIIKIILFTDDTVNI

-375 MDKLDTNMVENKN
+375 IEKLDANIVENKN

-404 NNVQQQNLLNYSS
+404 NNIQQQNLLNYSTP
-417 KNSNKKS
+417 NSNKKS
-424 LDKRQKEILD
+424 LEKRQGEILD
-434 NIFEKLFKIVN
+434 NILEKIFKIIN
-445 YGIRFLIKDILF
+445 FDIKFLIKDILF

-468 AQKNEIEKL
+468 SQKNDIEKL
-477 ENIIN
+477 ETIIN
-482 NIIQYLEEDYKNNK
+482 SIISYIQDDYKNNQ
-496 DNVNN
+496 DTLNDCV
-501 CALAD
+501 LMD
-506 KVGQFTVKRI
+506 KVGQFTIKRI
-516 FKDLIENEGEANKYG
+516 FKDLIELKGEGNKYG
-531 KNFAEKIAKIMK
+531 KSFGEKLANIMK
-543 PDLDKFL
+543 GNLDKFL

-560 IMENKDTKTFLSK
+560 IMENKDTKKYLSK
-573 EIEKF
+573 ELGKF
-578 RGDIMK
+578 KGEIMK

>member
-1 MGIKKKKINKIF
+1 
-13 ILFFSKEVKMGKE
+13 MGKQ
-26 KKDFKSK
+26 KTDFKPK
-33 PKASFKKGEPRFV
+33 PKSQFKKGEPRFV
-46 KQTKTQIDPTTKEM
+46 KSTKSQVDPTTKEM

-72 SDKSLL
+72 SDKSVL
-78 IKKILSIIGE
+78 IKKIISLIGDK
-88 NYENY
+88 YESY

-112 EQRNKIIESLM
+112 EQKNKLIEGLL

-137 LGNKIFKYSDN
+137 LANKIFKYADN
-148 EQKKKILEDIIKPNF
+148 DQKKKILNETIKPNF

-178 VFMYSNTNYQDELID
+178 IFMYSNTNYQDELID

-205 KIKLIKEA
+205 KIKIIKES
-213 ENLNKDKDD
+213 EFNNKKEDNEDIEMKD
-222 EEKDED
+222 EEK
-228 IKMKEEE
+228 KE
-235 NEKKDNIIIDNS
+235 NKDNIIVDNS
-247 EKNYEAED
+247 EQNLEAED
-255 IIKKLKEHL
+255 IIKKIKTHL

-322 SISSAKTRKKIIKYV
+322 SVSSAKTRKKIIKYV
-337 RDKMDTFISDEKGTY
+337 RDNMETFLQDEKGTY
-352 FIIKIILFTDDTVSV
+352 FIIKIILFTDDTVNV

-375 MDKLDTNMVENKN
+375 MDKLDANIVENKN

-404 NNVQQQNLLNYSS
+404 NNVQQQNLLNYSTP
-417 KNSNKKS
+417 NSNKKP
-424 LDKRQKEILD
+424 LEKRIGEILE
-434 NIFEKLFKIVN
+434 NIFEKIFKIIN
-445 YGIRFLIKDILF
+445 FEIKFLIKDILF
-457 SHFLTDFILFL
+457 SQFLTDFIQFL
-468 AQKNEIEKL
+468 SQKNEIEKL
-477 ENIIN
+477 ETIIN
-482 NIIQYLEEDYKNNK
+482 TIVSYIEEDYKNNK
-496 DNVNN
+496 DNLNECV
-501 CALAD
+501 LMD
-506 KVGQFTVKRI
+506 KVGQFTIKRI
-516 FKDLIENEGEANKYG
+516 FKDLIEIDGEANKYG
-531 KNFAEKIAKIMK
+531 KKFAEKLANIMK
-543 PDLDKFL
+543 ADLDKFL

-560 IMENKDTKTFLSK
+560 IMENKDTKKYLSK
-573 EIEKF
+573 ELGKF
-578 RGDIMK
+578 KGIIMK

-597 SKLIN
+597 AKLIN

>member
-1 MGIKKKKINKIF
+1 
-13 ILFFSKEVKMGKE
+13 MGKE
-26 KKDFKSK
+26 KKDFKLK

-222 EEKDED
+222 EDKDGD
-228 IKMKEEE
+228 IKMKDEE

-531 KNFAEKIAKIMK
+531 KSFAEKIAKIMK

-560 IMENKDTKTFLSK
+560 IMENKDTKTFLNK

>member
-1 MGIKKKKINKIF
+1 
-13 ILFFSKEVKMGKE
+13 MGKE

-213 ENLNKDKDD
+213 ENLNKDKND
-222 EEKDED
+222 EDKDED
-228 IKMKEEE
+228 IKMKDEE